1 MAFRVLLS
9 PPDVGPA
16 ERDALLRAFDSGWIA
31 PAGPELDAFEVEL
44 AAATDRD
51 HAVALSSGTA
61 ALHLA
66 LVAAGIGPG
75 DEVLVPT
82 LTFVATANAVVYT
95 GATPVFVDVDPA
107 TWTVDVALV
116 AELLERRRRTGRP
129 APAAIVP
136 VDLYGQ
142 CADLTA
148 LVPLCEDH
156 GVRLISD
163 AAESLGARHAGR
175 PAGAYGWVAAL
186 SFNGNKTITTSG
198 GGALVTD
205 DAAVAAH
212 VRKLASQAREPVL
225 HYEHTEVGFNYRLS
239 NLLAALGRA
248 QLAGLPTKVARRRQ
262 LNDVYRDALAPV
274 PGIQVLRAGPAN
286 EPSWWLTCVTIDPT
300 VSGVDRDQLIAALAH
315 AGIESRPVWKPM
327 HLQPVFVDVPTVGG
341 AVAADRFA
349 RGLCLP
355 SGSSLTDDE
364 QALVIGTL
372 LARIGVTAG

>member
-1 MAFRVLLS
+1 MTYRILLS

-16 ERDALLRAFDSGWIA
+16 EREALLRAFDSGWIA
-31 PAGPELDAFEVEL
+31 PAGPELDGFEAEL
-44 AAATDRD
+44 AAATDRA

-66 LVAAGIGPG
+66 LIAAGIGPG

-107 TWTVDVALV
+107 TWTIDVNLV
-116 AELLERRRRTGRP
+116 AELLDERRRTGRS
-129 APAAIVP
+129 APAAVIP

-142 CADLTA
+142 CADLAA
-148 LVPLCEDH
+148 LLTLCAEH
-156 GVRLISD
+156 GVRVISD

-205 DAAVAAH
+205 DAEVAAH
-212 VRKLASQAREPVL
+212 VRKLATQAREPVL

-248 QLAGLPTKVARRRQ
+248 QLASLDAKVARRREI
-262 LNDVYRDALAPV
+262 NTTYRAALADR
-274 PGIQVLRAGPAN
+274 PGVEVLRAGPGN
-286 EPSWWLTCVTIDPT
+286 EPSWWLTCVTIDAEVAGT
-300 VSGVDRDQLIAALAH
+300 DRDALIGALAASGV
-315 AGIESRPVWKPM
+315 ESRPVWKPM
-327 HLQPVFVDVPTVGG
+327 HLQPVFADAPRVGG
-341 AVAADRFA
+341 DHAARLFA
-349 RGLCLP
+349 DGICLP
-355 SGSSLTDDE
+355 SGSSLSADD
-364 QALVIGTL
+364 QQLVLEVL
-372 LARIGVTAG
+372 LAHL

>member
-1 MAFRVLLS
+1 VAFRVLLS

-16 ERDALLRAFDSGWIA
+16 EREALLRAFDSGWIA
-31 PAGPELDAFEVEL
+31 PAGPELDAFEAEL
-44 AAATDRD
+44 AAATDRE

-95 GATPVFVDVDPA
+95 GATPVFVDADPV
-107 TWTVDVALV
+107 TWTVDVTLV
-116 AELLERRRRTGRP
+116 AQLLEQRRRTGRP
-129 APAAIVP
+129 APAAVLP

-142 CADLTA
+142 CADLTT
-148 LVPLCEDH
+148 LRPLCEDH

-163 AAESLGARHAGR
+163 AAESLGARHADR
-175 PAGAYGWVAAL
+175 PAGAHGWIAAL

-205 DAAVAAH
+205 DGEVAAH
-212 VRKLASQAREPVL
+212 VRKLATQAREPVL
-225 HYEHTEVGFNYRLS
+225 HYEHTEVGYNYRLS

-248 QLAGLPTKVARRRQ
+248 QLEGLEAKVARRRQ
-262 LNDVYRDALAPV
+262 LNAVYRAALAPL
-274 PGIQVLRAGPAN
+274 PGIEVLDAGPAN
-286 EPSWWLTCVTIDPT
+286 EPSWWLTCLTVDP
-300 VSGVDRDQLIAALAH
+300 VLAGIDRDGLIAVLAD

-327 HLQPVFVDVPTVGG
+327 HLQPVFAAAASVGG
-341 AVAADRFA
+341 DVAADRFA

-355 SGSSLTDDE
+355 SGSSLTDE
-364 QALVIGTL
+364 QQALVIETL
-372 LARIGVTAG
+372 CARLGSPAG

>member
-1 MAFRVLLS
+1 VTHRILLS

-16 ERDALLRAFDSGWIA
+16 ERAALLRAFDSGWVA
-31 PAGPELDAFEVEL
+31 PAGPELDAFEAEL
-44 AAATDRD
+44 ATATGRS

-66 LVAAGIGPG
+66 LLDLGIGPG

-107 TWTVDVALV
+107 TWTLDVGLV
-116 AELLERRRRTGRP
+116 EGILRERAAAGRVQ
-129 APAAIVP
+129 PAAVIP

-142 CADLTA
+142 CADYRSL
-148 LVPLCEDH
+148 LPLCERY
-156 GVRLISD
+156 GVPVVSD
-163 AAESLGARHAGR
+163 AAESLGARHDGR
-175 PAGAYGWVAAL
+175 PAGAYGRVAAL

-205 DAAVAAH
+205 DAEVAAH
-212 VRKLASQAREPVL
+212 VRKLATQAREPVL

-248 QLAGLPTKVARRRQ
+248 QLAGLEAKVARRRK
-262 LNDVYRDALAPV
+262 LNAVYRAALAPL
-274 PGIQVLRAGPAN
+274 PGVEVLDAGPAN
-286 EPSWWLTCVTIDPT
+286 EPSWWLTCCTVDPA
-300 VSGVDRDQLIAALAH
+300 VARVDRDRLIAVLADV
-315 AGIESRPVWKPM
+315 GIESRPVWKPM
-327 HLQPVFVDVPTVGG
+327 HLQPVFADAPTIGG
-341 AVAADRFA
+341 DVAADRFT

-355 SGSSLTDDE
+355 SGSSLTDSE
-364 QALVIGTL
+364 QALVVDTL
-372 LARIGVTAG
+372 LAGLGATAG